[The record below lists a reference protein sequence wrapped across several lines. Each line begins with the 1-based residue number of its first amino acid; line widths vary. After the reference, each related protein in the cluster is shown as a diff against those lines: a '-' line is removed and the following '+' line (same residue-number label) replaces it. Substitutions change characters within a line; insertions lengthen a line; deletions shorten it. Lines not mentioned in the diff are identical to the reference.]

1 MLETQGNH
9 ENHTLFFSPP
19 FNERQT
25 PKNLSLSQA
34 NNALASSDKLTPH
47 GIATATGSLHGILV
61 LVRAAEEVLHALA
74 GAAPD
79 EILVRGEG
87 DGLFGLFL
95 ARGLVGFDELAA
107 DLVGHALELGERDVG
122 LGGAGLEDG
131 AAPADG
137 LGVVG
142 CEDDAGLR
150 IGAAALDGV
159 APLAGQHAGGEVVE
173 ARVRLLLGVV
183 EELTC
188 VGAQVRA
195 ADELDAE
202 RDVLPLRNG
211 EVVGQDLGTGLLVG
225 LVGAVDDG
233 RLGALVVLARKLH
246 GPRVDAVLQHVLLG
260 VEEQPHAA
268 VVRELADGVDGLV
281 QRGAGDLAGGEL
293 GEGELAGATEPK
305 FNCVSFLHLCN
316 TVVRK

>member
-9 ENHTLFFSPP
+9 ENHTLFCSPP
-19 FNERQT
+19 FNERHI
-25 PKNLSLSQA
+25 PKRSSLSQA
-34 NNALASSDKLTPH
+34 DNALASSDEFTPH
-47 GIATATGSLHGILV
+47 GIATATGSLDGILV

-79 EILVRGEG
+79 EILVGGEG
-87 DGLFGLFL
+87 DGLGGVCL
-95 ARGLVGFDELAA
+95 ARGLVGLDELAA
-107 DLVGHALELGERDVG
+107 DLVGHALELGKGDVG

-142 CEDDAGLR
+142 GEDDAGR
-150 IGAAALDGV
+150 GVGAAALDGV
-159 APLAGQHAGGEVVE
+159 APLAGEHAGGEVVE

-183 EELTC
+183 EELAR

-195 ADELDAE
+195 ADELHTE
-202 RDVLPLRNG
+202 RDVFLLRNG
-211 EVVGQDLGTGLLVG
+211 EVVGEDLGAGLLVG

-260 VEEQPHAA
+260 VEEQAHAA
-268 VVRELADGVDGLV
+268 VVGELADGVDGLV
-281 QRGAGDLAGGEL
+281 QRRAGDLAGGEL

-305 FNCVSFLHLCN
+305 V
-316 TVVRK
+316 